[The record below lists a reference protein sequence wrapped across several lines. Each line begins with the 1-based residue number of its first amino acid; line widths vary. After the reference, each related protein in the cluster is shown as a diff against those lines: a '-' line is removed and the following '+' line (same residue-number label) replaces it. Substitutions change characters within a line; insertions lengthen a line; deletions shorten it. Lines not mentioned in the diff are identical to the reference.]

1 MYPRLYLDFV
11 LIFPMD
17 LMKTFELTES
27 EIKGLNALNNEISED
42 VTKKVIVNAVKQLLV
57 KGPGKKKFN
66 YFI

>member
-1 MYPRLYLDFV
+1 
-11 LIFPMD
+11 MD